1 MADEIEELNDRPS
14 SLETCYH
21 AYKQFQD
28 NPTEQTRE
36 ALRLAYEAVPRHKR
50 HYVLHDMD
58 LKDIPIRMIL
68 DGEQE
73 IENWSHRIEADLA
86 AEDPDIERMAQA
98 LLSA

>member
-1 MADEIEELNDRPS
+1 VADETEELKGRPPS
-14 SLETCYH
+14 QETCYQ
-21 AYKQFQD
+21 AYKAFQD
-28 NPTEQTRE
+28 NPAEETRE
-36 ALRLAYEAVPRHKR
+36 ALRHAYEAVPKHNR

-68 DGEQE
+68 YGEQE